1 MKRLISI
8 FAALIFISMQAHA
21 WTSEGFIIDF
31 NEKWL
36 IDDAYNRAMSQ
47 AKKDMQ
53 RGGSSAK
60 DSGPSVKTDPLWT
73 GAQRVING
81 RFFAGGDDV
90 LDDMVNRFPRDQR
103 TQARQA
109 LTQIIG
115 AFNDSVEKLYGVPK
129 ENVATGMVALL
140 AGGYAAYYN
149 KPFPEKY
156 VKPTYEQLGAYLRS
170 KPELFKGDAD
180 EKLRSYQKGVG
191 IGMMLQML
199 QQQVQKS
206 GKPSDVAELKDAG
219 ARVYRAVLNTEPE
232 RVEFTSSGIKFR

>member
-1 MKRLISI
+1 MKRFFSI
-8 FAALIFISMQAHA
+8 FVALIFVSMQAHA

-36 IDDAYNRAMSQ
+36 IDDAYNRAMSH
-47 AKKDMQ
+47 AKKQ
-53 RGGSSAK
+53 LERGGSSAN

-90 LDDMVNRFPRDQR
+90 LDDLVDRFPRAQR
-103 TQARQA
+103 AQARTM

-115 AFNDSVEKLYGVPK
+115 SFNDSVEKLYDVPK

-170 KPELFKGDAD
+170 KPELFESKAD

-191 IGMMLQML
+191 VGMMLQIL
-199 QQQVQKS
+199 QQEVQKS

-219 ARVYRAVLNTEPE
+219 ARIYRAVLNTEPE